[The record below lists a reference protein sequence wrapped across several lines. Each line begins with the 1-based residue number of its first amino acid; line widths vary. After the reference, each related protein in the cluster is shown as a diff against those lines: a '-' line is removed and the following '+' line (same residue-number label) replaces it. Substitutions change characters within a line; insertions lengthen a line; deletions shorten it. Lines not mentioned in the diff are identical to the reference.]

1 MSEHSVKEVS
11 QGCDELITVVVTLAG
26 WVLAR
31 GLHED
36 VAGVSEV
43 IRQSLHL
50 AGDRHI
56 NNSRTGNAVIKVK
69 QSFPGAPDL
78 PF

>member
-1 MSEHSVKEVS
+1 MSEHYVKEVS

-26 WVLAR
+26 WALAR

-43 IRQSLHL
+43 IRHSLY
-50 AGDRHI
+50 
-56 NNSRTGNAVIKVK
+56 T
-69 QSFPGAPDL
+69 
-78 PF
+78 